1 MARWSSRARLPACRS
16 DRHLGDSHD
25 GREKSI
31 GQGKSCGQWFDQH
44 VRQYLDYLSVECGL
58 ADNTILA
65 YGRDLRK
72 LGQFL
77 ASDGVTD
84 IQGLT
89 ATAVQR
95 FMATLFEQSLSLSS
109 ISRCAASV
117 RMFLRYLYM
126 VGQLTEDRTNL
137 LDSPKASHRLP
148 RVLAYE
154 HVEALIM
161 APDPHSQLYLRDKA
175 ILELLYACGLR
186 VSELCTLNVK
196 DVNMRIGFLRCL
208 GKAKRERIIP
218 IGQSA
223 IQALDDYIGRLRP
236 QLLQQADQSDQHR
249 LFLSHRGRNLD
260 RGNVWRLVKRYATS
274 AGLTG
279 KISPHTL
286 RHCFAS
292 HLLQGGADL
301 RMVQEMLGHVDV
313 ATTQI
318 YTHVDQRRLKE
329 IYRKYHPRP

>member
-16 DRHLGDSHD
+16 DRHLANGHD
-25 GREKSI
+25 
-31 GQGKSCGQWFDQH
+31 GQGKSADREGASGQWFEKQ
-44 VRQYLDYLSVECGL
+44 VREYLDYLSVECGL

-65 YGRDLRK
+65 YRRDLRK

-89 ATAVQR
+89 ARAVQR
-95 FMATLFEQSLSLSS
+95 FVAALSKQSLGLSS
-109 ISRCAASV
+109 ISRCVAAV

-126 VGQLTEDRTNL
+126 VGQMTEDRTNL

-161 APDPHSQLYLRDKA
+161 APDPDSQLYLRDKA

-223 IQALDDYIGRLRP
+223 IQALNDYVSQLRP
-236 QLLQQADQSDQHR
+236 QLIQQANQLDQQR
-249 LFLSHRGRNLD
+249 LFVSRRGRNLD
-260 RGNVWRLVKRYATS
+260 RANVWRLVKRYATS

-329 IYRKYHPRP
+329 IYHKYHPRP